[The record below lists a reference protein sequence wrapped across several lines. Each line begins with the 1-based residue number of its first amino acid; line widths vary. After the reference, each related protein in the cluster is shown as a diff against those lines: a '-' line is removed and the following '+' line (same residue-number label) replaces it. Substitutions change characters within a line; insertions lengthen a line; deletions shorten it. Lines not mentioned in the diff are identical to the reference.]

1 MVGKAIELSGENKV
15 VSGERY
21 ICDLT
26 LNQAIAKIYPDW
38 RNFNYPHGP
47 AGKLFKDGTFVSFN
61 GRVGKIIYG
70 YADFTDKKNI
80 PLSQQNRNDLM
91 KLGLLRGV

>member
-1 MVGKAIELSGENKV
+1 MVGKAIGLSGENKV
-15 VSGERY
+15 LSGERY
-21 ICDLT
+21 TCDIT

-47 AGKLFKDGTFVSFN
+47 AGTLFKDGTFVSFN

-70 YADFTDKKNI
+70 YADFADKKKI
-80 PLSQQNRNDLM
+80 PLSQQNKTDLIT
-91 KLGLLRGV
+91 LGLLHSA